1 MSRIRGK
8 DTTPE
13 RVVRTLL
20 HRLGCRFRLHVR
32 IWPERCSWNRCR
44 LRLPGIRASAAML
57 SVVLSLILLAGCES
71 GPGIPEGESVAHWAP
86 QVPFATNLTTAL
98 QLQNQII
105 LYGPPPVPMTPRA
118 NEYFKKVRMTF
129 AWRWELAALQMKSSN
144 ADTGQIRT
152 QFHLHPDGRISD
164 LKILTNTFRGE
175 TGQTGLRIFSSEKP
189 IDPWPIAIGA
199 PQQAGYFILRTFSE
213 VRYVTDTPVKISAI
227 KNDLYLTG
235 RSLLNPPPSVLTNF
249 EADPADL
256 VNGLSQMRTT
266 RYAEAVT
273 SFTKAIEWDPE
284 EAWAFSGRGYC
295 RYRLKDYDGAM
306 ADLSRAIELDP
317 QQAGAWNTR
326 GIVRTHFDDFSG
338 AVADCSRSIQLDP
351 GSWSAYD
358 HRAYAKK
365 RLQDFD
371 GAAADIARCLHL
383 NPTNPMAFYR
393 RGQIRFSV
401 GDYTNAMPDCAR
413 AIELNPRHAA
423 AYELRGGIQQEQ
435 SEPSAALA
443 SYRRALELDP
453 ALDYARFQIWV
464 LRSKAGEMESATQ
477 ELAQHF
483 QSRTNDSNAEWP
495 YKVEAFLTGAMAEGE
510 FLAAAD
516 GPARTPQERSQRQCE
531 ANYYAGMKRLLAGDR
546 EAAATL
552 FQKSVATEMKDF
564 IEYHRA
570 RAELNALT
578 AAAPK

>member
-1 MSRIRGK
+1 
-8 DTTPE
+8 
-13 RVVRTLL
+13 
-20 HRLGCRFRLHVR
+20 
-32 IWPERCSWNRCR
+32 
-44 LRLPGIRASAAML
+44 ML
-57 SVVLSLILLAGCES
+57 SVVLSLFLLAGCES

-86 QVPFATNLTTAL
+86 QVPFATNLTTTL

-118 NEYFKKVRMTF
+118 NEYFKRVRMTF
-129 AWRWELAALQMKSSN
+129 AFRWELAALQMKSSN
-144 ADTGQIRT
+144 CDTGQIRT

-164 LKILTNTFRGE
+164 LKILTNTIGGE
-175 TGQTGLRIFSSEKP
+175 TGQACLRIFSSEKP
-189 IDPWPIAIGA
+189 IDPWPSAICA
-199 PQQAGYFILRTFSE
+199 TQQAGYFIVRTFSE
-213 VRYVTDTPVKISAI
+213 VSYVTDTPLKISAI
-227 KNDLYLTG
+227 KNDIYLTG
-235 RSLLNPPPSVLTNF
+235 RSLLHPPPGVLTNF
-249 EADPADL
+249 EADPAYLMD
-256 VNGLSQMRTT
+256 GLFQMRTT

-273 SFTKAIEWDPE
+273 NFTKAIAWDPE

-306 ADLSRAIELDP
+306 ADVSRAIELDP

-338 AVADCSRSIQLDP
+338 AVADCSRALLLDP

-365 RLQDFD
+365 RLQDFN
-371 GAAADIARCLHL
+371 GAAADIARCLYL
-383 NPTNPMAFYR
+383 NPANPAAFYR
-393 RGQIRFSV
+393 RGQIRFCV
-401 GDYTNAMPDCAR
+401 GDYTNALPDCDR
-413 AIELNPRHAA
+413 AIELSPRYAE
-423 AYELRGGIQQEQ
+423 AYELRGAVQAEK

-443 SYRRALELDP
+443 SYRRALRFDP
-453 ALDYARFQIWV
+453 TLDYARFQIWV
-464 LRSKAGEMESATQ
+464 LRSKAGEMESATK

-483 QSRTNDSNAEWP
+483 QSRTNDSDAEWE
-495 YKVEAFLTGAMAEGE
+495 YKVEAFLTGSMAEGE

-516 GPARTPQERSQRQCE
+516 GPARTPQERSGRLCE

-546 EAAATL
+546 EAATTL
-552 FQKSVATEMKDF
+552 FQKSVATELKDF

-578 AAAPK
+578 APVPK